1 MRYKNTRNGAI
12 LDSKA
17 AINGEDWVE
26 IPFVPPVKKKQ
37 PVQESEPAPE
47 DTPKKKT
54 RRRKVAK

>member
-1 MRYKNTRNGAI
+1 MRYKNKRNGAV
-12 LDSKA
+12 LDSMA

-37 PVQESEPAPE
+37 PVPESESALKE
-47 DTPKKKT
+47 TPKKKT